1 MAVNKLIHEQGKYLD
16 VTPFHGK
23 YCTIN
28 MIGQDVGYARVG
40 IISSGREFILFQFRG
55 RRGLAA
61 KAYVKD
67 ITEVRMTPRLLK
79 KEPELV
85 VEDWDEEVNPFCYFA
100 GERCDIH
107 MHQTRLFEA
116 TPGFFKAK
124 ILYVD
129 QQNYLIR
136 IKENSRQFN
145 VQIPMICGIMEST

>member
-1 MAVNKLIHEQGKYLD
+1 MAANKIVREQGKYLD

-28 MIGQDVGYARVG
+28 MLGQDVGYARVG
-40 IISSGREFILFQFRG
+40 IISSGRDFILFQFHG

-61 KAYVKD
+61 KAFVKD
-67 ITEVRMTPRLLK
+67 ITEVRMPGRAMK
-79 KEPELV
+79 KETELV
-85 VEDWDEEVNPFCYFA
+85 VEDWDEDVNPFCYFV

-107 MHQTRLFEA
+107 MHQTRMFEA

-129 QQNYLIR
+129 SQNQLIR
-136 IKENSRQFN
+136 IKENSKQFN
-145 VQIPMICGIMEST
+145 VQIPMICGIMESS